1 MKQNFNEMRKN
12 FANFNIN
19 DQQKYSNY
27 NNDLSINSNHNLP
40 HMSSAIDNHP
50 NEFLAAFSR

>member
-12 FANFNIN
+12 FANFSIN
-19 DQQKYSNY
+19 DQQKYTSF
-27 NNDLSINSNHNLP
+27 NNDLSIHSNHNLQP
-40 HMSSAIDNHP
+40 TNSGIDSHP